1 MYIRRITY
9 KNEHMKAKNI
19 PFTLLFIA
27 VFAALVSFTQKD
39 EIVAALKTGSVEK
52 MAKYFDSM
60 VDVSLPGKT
69 NSFSKGQA
77 ELVIKDFFTLNK
89 VKNFELQHA
98 GSNPSSNFII
108 GTLVTNGGTYR
119 TTVYMR
125 VKGDKNLI
133 QGVEFEHK

>member
-1 MYIRRITY
+1 
-9 KNEHMKAKNI
+9 MKMKNI
-19 PFTLLFIA
+19 PFAFLL
-27 VFAALVSFTQKD
+27 VAALAAFVSFTQKD

-89 VKNFELQHA
+89 VKNFELQHS

-108 GTLVTNGGTYR
+108 GTLVTNGGNYR

-125 VKGDKNLI
+125 TKGDKNLI
-133 QGVEFEHK
+133 QGVEFEQK

>member
-1 MYIRRITY
+1 V
-9 KNEHMKAKNI
+9 A
-19 PFTLLFIA
+19 LL
-27 VFAALVSFTQKD
+27 SFTQKD
-39 EIVAALKTGSVEK
+39 DIVAALKTGSVEK
-52 MAKYFDSM
+52 MSKYFDSM
-60 VDVSLPGKT
+60 VDVSLPGKS

-89 VKNFELQHA
+89 VKSFELQHS

-125 VKGDKNLI
+125 TKGDKNLI
-133 QGVEFEHK
+133 QGIEFEQK

>member
-1 MYIRRITY
+1 
-9 KNEHMKAKNI
+9 MKTKYLFLN
-19 PFTLLFIA
+19 TLLVITVA
-27 VFAALVSFTQKD
+27 TLLSFTQKD
-39 EIVAALKTGSVEK
+39 DIVAALKTGSVEK

-60 VDVSLPGKT
+60 VDVSLPGKS

-89 VKNFELQHA
+89 VKSFELQHS

-125 VKGDKNLI
+125 TKGDKNLI
-133 QGVEFEHK
+133 QGIEFEQK